1 MAKVDSHQVR
11 VKFVHGNAI
20 SLDLRGCGSIYL
32 EPNREY
38 FFENAPM
45 AFINYLTQLRR
56 VGITYRL
63 TNDKKGCYMTLDLTG
78 YLTNEPK
85 TILGQLR
92 SNLVQQPPRIVRHK
106 GIKDRAV
113 DDSTV
118 EDLIPKGT
126 FTEEINTIEIDTSS
140 IVDESKETITEPI
153 KENESTDIETTLT
166 TEGNEPKKEEI
177 KITAEEVDTLNK
189 TKLIELAT
197 SLEIPNVSEIWTKK
211 ELRTAIKE
219 KLAL

>member
-45 AFINYLTQLRR
+45 AFINYLAQLRR

-92 SNLVQQPPRIVRHK
+92 SNLVHQPAKITRHV

-113 DDSTV
+113 DESTA
-118 EDLIPKGT
+118 EDLIPEGT
-126 FTEEINTIEIDTSS
+126 FKEELNVTEIDTSV
-140 IVDESKETITEPI
+140 IDEIPVTPEVKPEVTT
-153 KENESTDIETTLT
+153 NIETTELT
-166 TEGNEPKKEEI
+166 EENEPKKEEI
-177 KITAEEVDTLNK
+177 TITAEEVDALNK
-189 TKLIELAT
+189 TKLIELAN

>member
-45 AFINYLTQLRR
+45 AFINYLVQLRR

-63 TNDKKGCYMTLDLTG
+63 TSDKKGCYMTLDLTG

-92 SNLVQQPPRIVRHK
+92 SNLVQQPAKITRHT
-106 GIKDRAV
+106 GIKDKAV
-113 DDSTV
+113 DESV
-118 EDLIPKGT
+118 AEDLIPEGT
-126 FTEEINTIEIDTSS
+126 FKEEINTIEIDTSVIKDETPVS
-140 IVDESKETITEPI
+140 APVDVTV
-153 KENESTDIETTLT
+153 STNIEVPVT
-166 TEGNEPKKEEI
+166 TEINEPEKEEI
-177 KITAEEVDTLNK
+177 KITAEEVDALNK
-189 TKLIELAT
+189 TKLIELAN
-197 SLEIPNVSEIWTKK
+197 SLNIPNVSEIWTKK